1 MTSRRVSPETDRRI
15 ALLFPLEEQDLV
27 RMVLAEECGNNLP
40 FLEKLDDIQLERFR
54 FAVLRLSDGKL
65 DKLARAVA
73 LAREDWRDL
82 LVAAGFAENLKAH
95 ELWLPTKSNRT

>member
-1 MTSRRVSPETDRRI
+1 MTSWRVSPETDRRI
-15 ALLFPLEEQDLV
+15 ALLFPVEEQDLV

-95 ELWLPTKSNRT
+95 ELWLPSKSNRT

>member
-95 ELWLPTKSNRT
+95 ELWLPSKSNRT